1 MLVIFDYF
9 LNYIIK
15 WQIGDINMRIQLIR
29 LDNNIYEIDQNSIT
43 RNNVRIMGVYSGDNL
58 LSTDRYQMMGP
69 RKIKILNNE
78 DTNNNIYAKIV
89 NINIGNKMFR

>member
-1 MLVIFDYF
+1 
-9 LNYIIK
+9 
-15 WQIGDINMRIQLIR
+15 MRIKLVR

-69 RKIKILNNE
+69 RKVKILNSE
-78 DTNNNIYAKIV
+78 DTNKNIYAKIV

>member
-1 MLVIFDYF
+1 
-9 LNYIIK
+9 
-15 WQIGDINMRIQLIR
+15 MRIQLVR

-43 RNNVRIMGVYSGDNL
+43 RNYVRIMGVYSGDNL
-58 LSTDRYQMMGP
+58 LSIDRYQMMGP

>member
-1 MLVIFDYF
+1 
-9 LNYIIK
+9 
-15 WQIGDINMRIQLIR
+15 MRIQLIR

>member
-1 MLVIFDYF
+1 
-9 LNYIIK
+9 
-15 WQIGDINMRIQLIR
+15 MRIQLVR

-69 RKIKILNNE
+69 RKVKILNNE
-78 DTNNNIYAKIV
+78 DTNKNIYAKIV